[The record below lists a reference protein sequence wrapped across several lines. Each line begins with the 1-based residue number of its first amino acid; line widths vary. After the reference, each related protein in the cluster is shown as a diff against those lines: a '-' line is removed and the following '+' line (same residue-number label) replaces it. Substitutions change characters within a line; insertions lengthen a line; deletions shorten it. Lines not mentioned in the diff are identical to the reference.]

1 MSKTS
6 LGAGGSMTASDWR
19 QTTITRQLEILVTTL
34 ATKQGSTGRKN
45 TIFCYLNFFLKGFYM
60 KQERALSGRQV
71 SPAWRLDRKMR
82 RGLILQET

>member
-1 MSKTS
+1 
-6 LGAGGSMTASDWR
+6 MTASDWR

-45 TIFCYLNFFLKGFYM
+45 TIFCYLNFFLRGFYI
-60 KQERALSGRQV
+60 QERALSGRLI
-71 SPAWRLDRKMR
+71 SPAWRLDRKMK

>member
-1 MSKTS
+1 
-6 LGAGGSMTASDWR
+6 MTASDWR

-45 TIFCYLNFFLKGFYM
+45 IISCYLNFFLRGFYM
-60 KQERALSGRQV
+60 KQERALSGRQL